1 MAEVDFNQMNGL
13 EVLVYLLA
21 NEPALWGII
30 GLGVIA
36 FIGSMI
42 FDKWNIRA
50 NEHGPVAYCYYGN
63 FGTKPRGTLNK
74 EDYVSIWINK
84 PKTRRE
90 LDKKVFWLKSLP
102 DGFKDVVAF

>member
-1 MAEVDFNQMNGL
+1 MAEVDFNQMNSL

-42 FDKWNIRA
+42 FDKWN
-50 NEHGPVAYCYYGN
+50 
-63 FGTKPRGTLNK
+63 
-74 EDYVSIWINK
+74 D
-84 PKTRRE
+84 RE
-90 LDKKVFWLKSLP
+90 QVNQDNYP
-102 DGFKDVVAF
+102 HMH

>member
-42 FDKWNIRA
+42 FDKWNA
-50 NEHGPVAYCYYGN
+50 
-63 FGTKPRGTLNK
+63 
-74 EDYVSIWINK
+74 
-84 PKTRRE
+84 RE
-90 LDKKVFWLKSLP
+90 QVNQDNYP
-102 DGFKDVVAF
+102 HMH

>member
-13 EVLVYLLA
+13 EVLVYLLT

-42 FDKWNIRA
+42 FDKWN
-50 NEHGPVAYCYYGN
+50 
-63 FGTKPRGTLNK
+63 
-74 EDYVSIWINK
+74 D
-84 PKTRRE
+84 RE
-90 LDKKVFWLKSLP
+90 QVNQDNYP
-102 DGFKDVVAF
+102 HMH

>member
-36 FIGSMI
+36 FIGSII
-42 FDKWNIRA
+42 FDKWND
-50 NEHGPVAYCYYGN
+50 
-63 FGTKPRGTLNK
+63 K
-74 EDYVSIWINK
+74 EQVNQDNYPHIH
-84 PKTRRE
+84 
-90 LDKKVFWLKSLP
+90 
-102 DGFKDVVAF
+102 